1 MLEELGHDGDRLRG
15 WTAGVGR
22 LRREPGAAGGARPAG
37 CPASTG
43 SSCAVASAPT
53 RPGEAT
59 FILIVT
65 AHDEPYALKAVLD
78 AGADDYVARPSS
90 PQSVRARI
98 EIAERRLQQTG
109 ALRAAEADLSRA
121 RWLAGIGE
129 TALAMER
136 EISGPLHAILEQSER
151 LLEDAAFSDDQRDQL
166 RIISEQGARLAGV
179 IGRAVNLESPQ
190 TVEYLGGARMID
202 LSGEHRAP
210 DPALLRRLRE
220 EARRARDDGRVSVS
234 ALAAALLLVGASSA
248 AGQSAIYGA
257 GLQAWLGCW
266 LADLSAARGDAA
278 PSIVCITP
286 TANVDVADL
295 TTVQEGRVVARETLD
310 ATGRPRAIDA
320 ARCTGVRSA
329 RWSSDRRRLF
339 VRSTGTCAGV
349 PSSTSGLLAIGAN
362 GEWLDVEGISAGGG
376 TSVHVARYREF
387 LPPPVLPIAARSAL
401 RAQALATR
409 SVRVAAGA
417 PVRAEDVLEAARAL
431 DAAVVEAW
439 ILERAQ
445 HMDITEID
453 IAALVNIGVPRRI
466 ADALRAVAYPQSYAD
481 AGAVQDAAGSA
492 QMESYYDESYALP
505 LGWGWGWGY
514 VIPVGS
520 RFGRGFR
527 DARRFG
533 YHRRL
538 PIVRG
543 HDGRLRGRGERGQG
557 HGGSPRAAPAAA
569 DERPACADRRFS
581 GAQTGAGANR
591 PPAGDPRYASPSR
604 PAGGTV
610 RLGRP

>member
-1 MLEELGHDGDRLRG
+1 M
-15 WTAGVGR
+15 
-22 LRREPGAAGGARPAG
+22 REM
-37 CPASTG
+37 T
-43 SSCAVASAPT
+43 
-53 RPGEAT
+53 
-59 FILIVT
+59 
-65 AHDEPYALKAVLD
+65 
-78 AGADDYVARPSS
+78 
-90 PQSVRARI
+90 
-98 EIAERRLQQTG
+98 
-109 ALRAAEADLSRA
+109 
-121 RWLAGIGE
+121 
-129 TALAMER
+129 
-136 EISGPLHAILEQSER
+136 
-151 LLEDAAFSDDQRDQL
+151 
-166 RIISEQGARLAGV
+166 
-179 IGRAVNLESPQ
+179 GRA
-190 TVEYLGGARMID
+190 
-202 LSGEHRAP
+202 
-210 DPALLRRLRE
+210 
-220 EARRARDDGRVSVS
+220 SVS
-234 ALAAALLLVGASSA
+234 ALVAALLLVGASSA

-266 LADLSAARGDAA
+266 SADLSAARADAA

-295 TTVQEGRVVARETLD
+295 ITVQEGRVVARETLD

-349 PSSTSGLLAIGAN
+349 PSSTSGLLAIGAD

-376 TSVHVARYREF
+376 TSVHVARYREV
-387 LPPPVLPIAARSAL
+387 LPPPALPIAARSAL

-445 HMDITEID
+445 HMDVTEID
-453 IAALVNIGVPRRI
+453 IAALVNIGVPVRI
-466 ADALRAVAYPQSYAD
+466 SDALRAVADPQSYAD
-481 AGAVQDAAGSA
+481 AGAVQNAPGFA

-505 LGWGWGWGY
+505 FGWGWGWGY
-514 VIPVGS
+514 AIPVGT

-533 YHRRL
+533 YHRP

-543 HDGRLRGRGERGQG
+543 HDGRPRGRGERGQG
-557 HGGSPRAAPAAA
+557 GSPRGGARGGGRDGAQTGAQTGA
-569 DERPACADRRFS
+569 S
-581 GAQTGAGANR
+581 TGAQTGAGATR

-604 PAGGTV
+604 RTGGTV

>member
-1 MLEELGHDGDRLRG
+1 M
-15 WTAGVGR
+15 T
-22 LRREPGAAGGARPAG
+22 
-37 CPASTG
+37 
-43 SSCAVASAPT
+43 
-53 RPGEAT
+53 
-59 FILIVT
+59 
-65 AHDEPYALKAVLD
+65 
-78 AGADDYVARPSS
+78 
-90 PQSVRARI
+90 
-98 EIAERRLQQTG
+98 
-109 ALRAAEADLSRA
+109 
-121 RWLAGIGE
+121 
-129 TALAMER
+129 
-136 EISGPLHAILEQSER
+136 
-151 LLEDAAFSDDQRDQL
+151 
-166 RIISEQGARLAGV
+166 
-179 IGRAVNLESPQ
+179 GRA
-190 TVEYLGGARMID
+190 
-202 LSGEHRAP
+202 
-210 DPALLRRLRE
+210 
-220 EARRARDDGRVSVS
+220 SVS

-266 LADLSAARGDAA
+266 SADLSAARGDAA

-295 TTVQEGRVVARETLD
+295 ITVQEGRVVARETLD

-349 PSSTSGLLAIGAN
+349 PSSTSGLLAIGAD

-376 TSVHVARYREF
+376 TSVHVARYREV
-387 LPPPVLPIAARSAL
+387 LPPAVLPIAARSAL

-445 HMDITEID
+445 HMDVTEID
-453 IAALVNIGVPRRI
+453 IAALVNIGVPMRI
-466 ADALRAVAYPQSYAD
+466 ADALRAGADPQSYAD
-481 AGAVQDAAGSA
+481 AGGVQDAAGSA

-514 VIPVGS
+514 AIPVGT

-533 YHRRL
+533 YHRRP

-543 HDGRLRGRGERGQG
+543 HDGRPRGRGERGQG
-557 HGGSPRAAPAAA
+557 QGGSPRGGARGGGREGAQTGAQTGA
-569 DERPACADRRFS
+569 S